1 MLNTILE
8 KALQGLTE
16 LGPAAIAI
24 LVTCHMYYELRMKIM
39 KTKQAKIDR
48 NVICLEND
56 TLKRMNKIRGES
68 EKRLE
73 TLDSVIQNHDA
84 ITDKHFQLI
93 LEVLQT
99 ITGQNQ
105 ANLNDVWQAIEELY
119 SAVEGIAHILG
130 CEVEKP

>member
-1 MLNTILE
+1 MFNTILE

-73 TLDSVIQNHDA
+73 TLDSVIQNNDA
-84 ITDKHFQLI
+84 INDDNFLYLWEK
-93 LEVLQT
+93 
-99 ITGQNQ
+99 NK
-105 ANLNDVWQAIEELY
+105 DVWRAIEELY
-119 SAVEGIAHILG
+119 TALEAVGHILDNK
-130 CEVEKP
+130 VDKQ

>member
-39 KTKQAKIDR
+39 NTKQAKIDR

-73 TLDSVIQNHDA
+73 KLDSVFQNNDA
-84 ITDKHFQLI
+84 I
-93 LEVLQT
+93 
-99 ITGQNQ
+99 
-105 ANLNDVWQAIEELY
+105 NDENFLYLWERNKDIWRAIEEVHTALE
-119 SAVEGIAHILG
+119 AINRILDNK
-130 CEVEKP
+130 VDKQ

>member
-39 KTKQAKIDR
+39 KTTQAKIDR

-56 TLKRMNKIRGES
+56 TLKRMNKIRSES

-73 TLDSVIQNHDA
+73 KLDLVIQNNDA
-84 ITDKHFQLI
+84 INDKNFLLI
-93 LEVLQT
+93 REVLHT
-99 ITGQNQ
+99 INDQNQ
-105 ANLNDVWQAIEELY
+105 ANLNDVWQAIEE
-119 SAVEGIAHILG
+119 IAEILG
-130 CEVEKP
+130 CEVEKQ

>member
-1 MLNTILE
+1 MFNTILE

-56 TLKRMNKIRGES
+56 TLKRMNKIRSES

-73 TLDSVIQNHDA
+73 KLDLVIQNNDA
-84 ITDKHFQLI
+84 INDEHFLLI
-93 LEVLQT
+93 REVLQT
-99 ITGQNQ
+99 INDQNQ
-105 ANLNDVWQAIEELY
+105 ANLNYVWQVIEE
-119 SAVEGIAHILG
+119 IAAILG
-130 CEVEKP
+130 CEVEKQ

>member
-56 TLKRMNKIRGES
+56 TLKRMNKIRSES

-73 TLDSVIQNHDA
+73 KLDLVIQNNDA
-84 ITDKHFQLI
+84 INDKNFLLI
-93 LEVLQT
+93 REVLHT
-99 ITGQNQ
+99 INDQNQ
-105 ANLNDVWQAIEELY
+105 ANLNDVWQAIEE
-119 SAVEGIAHILG
+119 IAEILG
-130 CEVEKP
+130 CEVEKQ

>member
-8 KALQGLTE
+8 IALQGLTE

-56 TLKRMNKIRGES
+56 TLKRMNKIRSES

-73 TLDSVIQNHDA
+73 NLDSVIQNNDA
-84 ITDKHFQLI
+84 ISDKHFLHI
-93 LEVLQT
+93 REVLQA
-99 ITGQNQ
+99 IISQNQ
-105 ANLNDVWQAIEELY
+105 ANLKDVWQVIEE
-119 SAVEGIAHILG
+119 IAEILG
-130 CEVEKP
+130 CEVKKQ

>member
-1 MLNTILE
+1 MFNTILE

-73 TLDSVIQNHDA
+73 TLDSVIQNNDA
-84 ITDKHFQLI
+84 INDDNFLYLWEKHK
-93 LEVLQT
+93 
-99 ITGQNQ
+99 
-105 ANLNDVWQAIEELY
+105 DVWRAIEEVYTVLEAI
-119 SAVEGIAHILG
+119 SRILDNK
-130 CEVEKP
+130 VDKQ